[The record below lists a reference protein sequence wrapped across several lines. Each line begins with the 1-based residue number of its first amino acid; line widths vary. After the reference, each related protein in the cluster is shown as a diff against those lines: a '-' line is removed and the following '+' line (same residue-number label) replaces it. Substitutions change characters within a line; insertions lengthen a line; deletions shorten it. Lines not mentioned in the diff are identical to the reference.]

1 MSKLIDAAV
10 SSLVTLENA
19 RSIEDFKRALP
30 SFTRA
35 QRDILLALDQN
46 NSLTQEVQQEV
57 EVVRKLATAGGDSSS
72 LLSAISD
79 LETAIGNI
87 PAGANLAPLE
97 AAVANLRVVANT
109 ISTGVTDIETDL
121 TTARTELATIQ
132 NSLADASTDI
142 DAVQSDLADAGT
154 EIGVVK
160 ANLAVVRTEVGTVQT
175 DLTGASTD
183 ITAIQASL
191 AIVDTALTS
200 IQSALDSNVANAI
213 AAVQAA
219 VDALPEGVDTAEL
232 NSAVSTLMTEI
243 SSVSTQVG
251 AVKTVVDDT
260 DTKVE
265 GVKTV
270 VDSTVTKVDSV
281 KGVVDDTETKVDG
294 VKTVVD
300 SAETKVD
307 GVKTVVDSTIDKVD
321 DVKVVVDDAAS
332 KVDEV
337 KGVVDG
343 VPGNVVSARDHI
355 EQYSNWSVEEG
366 RLGEQ
371 PMIIASGRFLS
382 DEIFSVAI
390 SEIVRSEY
398 SIFTDGTTLWVHRPS
413 QSGTDGLTAFAF
425 TLSTGVRDSSKDI
438 TVAGASIS
446 GTFYQQPTLAY
457 CDGTHVWFMM
467 RPGNT
472 NYRYRALAW
481 RLSTRARDSNE
492 DGSNETLITGL
503 SITYPL
509 CDGSYIWTNN
519 SINSLGQAYTFPNL
533 VRSASNDID
542 FPAALDTPRLD
553 GGRIPYFI
561 HLGTIY
567 IGGRLSPD
575 DPYEIFAFNL
585 STHGRDPCR
594 DIRSLHGSNNRDP
607 EGMTT
612 HNNKLY
618 VFDQGTRGIYVY
630 QLGEKRV
637 GFGRIIL

>member
-1 MSKLIDAAV
+1 M
-10 SSLVTLENA
+10 
-19 RSIEDFKRALP
+19 
-30 SFTRA
+30 
-35 QRDILLALDQN
+35 
-46 NSLTQEVQQEV
+46 
-57 EVVRKLATAGGDSSS
+57 VRKLATSGGDSSS

-132 NSLADASTDI
+132 NSLADASTGI
-142 DAVQSDLADAGT
+142 GAVQSDLADAGT

-200 IQSALDSNVANAI
+200 IQSALDSNVTNAI

-232 NSAVSTLMTEI
+232 NSAVTMLMSEI

-251 AVKTVVDDT
+251 TVKTVVDGT
-260 DTKVE
+260 VTKVDS
-265 GVKTV
+265 VKTV

-294 VKTVVD
+294 VKTAVD

-337 KGVVDG
+337 KVVVDG
-343 VPGNVVSARDHI
+343 VPGNVVNARNHI

-366 RLGEQ
+366 RIGEQ
-371 PMIIASGRFLS
+371 PMIVQNGRWLEEDSIIVPSDIAVTNTNRSL
-382 DEIFSVAI
+382 FS
-390 SEIVRSEY
+390 
-398 SIFTDGTTLWVHRPS
+398 DGTTIWLHS
-413 QSGTDGLTAFAF
+413 TGNSAANTAYAL
-425 TLSTGVRDSSKDI
+425 TLSTGARNPSKDI
-438 TVAGASIS
+438 VFPATITVG
-446 GTFYQQPTLAY
+446 GLNLGRPVLAY
-457 CDGTHVWFMM
+457 CDETHAWFLV
-467 RPGNT
+467 RSSSSST
-472 NYRYRALAW
+472 TFRVAAW
-481 RLSTRARDSNE
+481 RLSTRARDTSQDGTVSN
-492 DGSNETLITGL
+492 TLSGINRFF
-503 SITYPL
+503 PL
-509 CDGSYIWTNN
+509 CNGSYIWRTD
-519 SINSLGQAYTFPNL
+519 SDSSQGEARTFPGLVLTPSANL
-533 VRSASNDID
+533 DLTQSFDAPDYSDIISFIVGSSTVYASGQ
-542 FPAALDTPRLD
+542 F
-553 GGRIPYFI
+553 
-561 HLGTIY
+561 
-567 IGGRLSPD
+567 SSD
-575 DPYEIFAFNL
+575 DPYELFAFNA
-585 STHGRDPCR
+585 STHGRDSCR
-594 DIRSLHGSNNRDP
+594 DLRSLHDAGNRNIS
-607 EGMTT
+607 GMAIT
-612 HNNKLY
+612 NSKLY
-618 VFDQGTRGIYVY
+618 VYDRSRKAIFAYELGT
-630 QLGEKRV
+630 KKV
-637 GFGRIIL
+637 GFGRIII

>member
-57 EVVRKLATAGGDSSS
+57 AVVRKLATAGGDSSS

-132 NSLADASTDI
+132 NNLADASTDI

-200 IQSALDSNVANAI
+200 IQSALNSNVADAI

-232 NSAVSTLMTEI
+232 NSAVTMLMSEI
-243 SSVSTQVG
+243 SDVSTQVG
-251 AVKTVVDDT
+251 TVKTVVDGT
-260 DTKVE
+260 VTKVDS
-265 GVKTV
+265 VKTV
-270 VDSTVTKVDSV
+270 VDSTVTKVDDV

-337 KGVVDG
+337 KVVVDG
-343 VPGNVVSARDHI
+343 VPGNVTNARDHI
-355 EQYSNWSVEEG
+355 ENYENWDTVQG

-371 PMIIASGRFLS
+371 PMIVASGRYLHEDS
-382 DEIFSVAI
+382 IYLGDDIPAIEGPTTGGIFSDGVTIWI
-390 SEIVRSEY
+390 SDSQTEY
-398 SIFTDGTTLWVHRPS
+398 
-413 QSGTDGLTAFAF
+413 AAF
-425 TLSTGVRDSSKDI
+425 T
-438 TVAGASIS
+438 
-446 GTFYQQPTLAY
+446 
-457 CDGTHVWFMM
+457 
-467 RPGNT
+467 
-472 NYRYRALAW
+472 
-481 RLSTRARDSNE
+481 LSTRARDTSKDVVLPSIVLGSVTYFARFPIYFDGTLLWVYYRSNSTPRRYTRRKINVSTGAISSAGTSYGTTDLDQPFG
-492 DGSNETLITGL
+492 DGT
-503 SITYPL
+503 
-509 CDGSYIWTNN
+509 YIWDRDGN
-519 SINSLGQAYTFPNL
+519 AYNDTDNL
-533 VRSASNDID
+533 VRNTAEDINFEALLD
-542 FPAALDTPRLD
+542 FPAASGNIR
-553 GGRIPYFI
+553 GRFVYSGVIY
-561 HLGTIY
+561 TI
-567 IGGRLSPD
+567 GRLSSND
-575 DPYEIFAFNL
+575 RWDIFAVNR

-594 DIRSLHGSNNRDP
+594 DIRTLHINNNRDP
-607 EGMTT
+607 QYLCIV
-612 HNNKLY
+612 NDK
-618 VFDQGTRGIYVY
+618 IYVADEDEKAIFVY
-630 QLGEKRV
+630 QFGEKRV

>member
-57 EVVRKLATAGGDSSS
+57 AVVRKLATAGGDSSS

-109 ISTGVTDIETDL
+109 ISTGVTGIETDL

-132 NSLADASTDI
+132 NSLADASTGI
-142 DAVQSDLADAGT
+142 GAVQSDLADAGT

-200 IQSALDSNVANAI
+200 IQSALDSNVTNAI

-219 VDALPEGVDTAEL
+219 VDALPEGVDTTEL
-232 NSAVSTLMTEI
+232 NSAVTMLMSEI

-251 AVKTVVDDT
+251 TVKTVVDGT
-260 DTKVE
+260 VTKVDS
-265 GVKTV
+265 VKTV
-270 VDSTVTKVDSV
+270 VDSTVTKVDGV

-294 VKTVVD
+294 VKTAVD

-321 DVKVVVDDAAS
+321 DVKVVVDDAAV

-337 KGVVDG
+337 KVVVDG
-343 VPGNVVSARDHI
+343 VPGNVVNARNHI
-355 EQYSNWSVEEG
+355 EDYGNWNVGQG

-371 PMIIASGRFLS
+371 PMIVQNGRYLPEDSFGFDPVFGSWALH
-382 DEIFSVAI
+382 
-390 SEIVRSEY
+390 RSY
-398 SIFTDGTTLWVHRPS
+398 TARDGIFTDGSTTWLFDNSANNCYAVS
-413 QSGTDGLTAFAF
+413 NA
-425 TLSTGVRDSSKDI
+425 TGARDSSKDFSVGDI
-438 TVAGASIS
+438 TAG
-446 GTFYQQPTLAY
+446 GTQFGFSRPIYS
-457 CDGTHVWFMM
+457 DETHVWFL
-467 RPGNT
+467 
-472 NYRYRALAW
+472 Y
-481 RLSTRARDSNE
+481 
-492 DGSNETLITGL
+492 
-503 SITYPL
+503 
-509 CDGSYIWTNN
+509 
-519 SINSLGQAYTFPNL
+519 
-533 VRSASNDID
+533 
-542 FPAALDTPRLD
+542 
-553 GGRIPYFI
+553 
-561 HLGTIY
+561 HLGTNPASAVEY
-567 IGGRLSPD
+567 
-575 DPYEIFAFNL
+575 
-585 STHGRDPCR
+585 
-594 DIRSLHGSNNRDP
+594 LHGDYQIRVETLQKMVVLAHLLVESLTIDKKSVTV
-607 EGMTT
+607 TT
-612 HNNKLY
+612 SGLLLPTITSWHTHSL
-618 VFDQGTRGIYVY
+618 TW
-630 QLGEKRV
+630 
-637 GFGRIIL
+637 

>member
-57 EVVRKLATAGGDSSS
+57 AVVRKLATAGGDSSS

-132 NSLADASTDI
+132 NSLADASTGI
-142 DAVQSDLADAGT
+142 GAVQSDLADAGT

-200 IQSALDSNVANAI
+200 IQSALNSNVANAI

-232 NSAVSTLMTEI
+232 NSAVTMLMSEI

-251 AVKTVVDDT
+251 TVKTVVDGT
-260 DTKVE
+260 VTKVDS
-265 GVKTV
+265 VKTV
-270 VDSTVTKVDSV
+270 VDSTVTKVDDV

-332 KVDEV
+332 TVDEV
-337 KGVVDG
+337 KVVVDG
-343 VPGNVVSARDHI
+343 VPGNVTNARDHI
-355 EQYSNWSVEEG
+355 ENYENWDTVQG

-371 PMIIASGRFLS
+371 PMIVASGRYLHEDS
-382 DEIFSVAI
+382 IYWGNDIPSIETHISGGIFSDGVTIWI
-390 SEIVRSEY
+390 SDSRTEY
-398 SIFTDGTTLWVHRPS
+398 
-413 QSGTDGLTAFAF
+413 AAF
-425 TLSTGVRDSSKDI
+425 T
-438 TVAGASIS
+438 
-446 GTFYQQPTLAY
+446 
-457 CDGTHVWFMM
+457 
-467 RPGNT
+467 
-472 NYRYRALAW
+472 
-481 RLSTRARDSNE
+481 LSTRARDTSKDTVLPNISIGSTTYFPFNFIYFDGMLLWVYYRSNSTPRRYTRRKINVNTGVVSSAGTSTSSVDIAIGTDIFS
-492 DGSNETLITGL
+492 DGT
-503 SITYPL
+503 
-509 CDGSYIWTNN
+509 YIWN
-519 SINSLGQAYTFPNL
+519 INGQAFNDTDNL
-533 VRSASNDID
+533 VRNTAEDINFEALLD
-542 FPAALDTPRLD
+542 FPSVSSNIR
-553 GGRIPYFI
+553 GHFI
-561 HLGTIY
+561 YSGVIYTI
-567 IGGRLSPD
+567 GRLSSND
-575 DPYEIFAFNL
+575 RWDIFAINR

-594 DIRSLHGSNNRDP
+594 DIRTLHINNNRDP
-607 EGMTT
+607 
-612 HNNKLY
+612 HYLCIVNDK
-618 VFDQGTRGIYVY
+618 IYVVDRDEKAIFVY
-630 QLGEKRV
+630 QFGEKRV